1 MELFAKWLPYILA
14 GVSVGGQYALIAIGY
29 TMVYGILRLI
39 NFAHGDMF
47 MMSGLV
53 MIYLVSALPIWLSVI
68 VVIIFTVALG
78 CTIEEVA
85 YRPLRSAPRMSIM
98 ISAIGVSY
106 FLQNLSLIHI
116 LPIGVIA
123 VSAPRVK
130 NAMPTI
136 NSTAPIKKETSI
148 LLGIGATVKH
158 SSSTMMV
165 IGRTDAIDS

>member
-47 MMSGLV
+47 MMAGLV

-78 CTIEEVA
+78 D
-85 YRPLRSAPRMSIM
+85 RR
-98 ISAIGVSY
+98 
-106 FLQNLSLIHI
+106 
-116 LPIGVIA
+116 
-123 VSAPRVK
+123 
-130 NAMPTI
+130 
-136 NSTAPIKKETSI
+136 I
-148 LLGIGATVKH
+148 LLPAEHRPVCDRRSDQDLPVHPVPAENRDRTRCAHQDGNGHHTDFDDRTGIRAGYADQPH
-158 SSSTMMV
+158 EDRD
-165 IGRTDAIDS
+165 GDARGIA